1 MVMLLRKIIREIFR
15 GTITKRFTNSKE
27 YWEERY
33 YYGGNSGRGS
43 YDEDA
48 KIKSDFLND
57 TVLHY
62 DLENVVDIGCGDGN
76 NLSYFN
82 TINYFG
88 IDLSETIIKKNK
100 KKFINDKSKKFYL
113 LKNNQVDIIKDINQC
128 INKINT
134 IILSFDVIF
143 HLVEDKIYNDHLNFI
158 NNINATYCLVSS
170 SDVNISHDSS
180 VPHVRH
186 RNYSKDMLLQGWNL
200 IASKQISDCPDN
212 REIKLFKK
220 SKY

>member
-62 DLENVVDIGCGDGN
+62 DLENVVDIGCGDGTLMEYLKIKGLDQVISNLNQPVLGICLGLQLMCCESEEGNTTCLGIFN
-76 NLSYFN
+76 NKVLRF
-82 TINYFG
+82 
-88 IDLSETIIKKNK
+88 EQKN
-100 KKFINDKSKKFYL
+100 
-113 LKNNQVDIIKDINQC
+113 
-128 INKINT
+128 
-134 IILSFDVIF
+134 
-143 HLVEDKIYNDHLNFI
+143 LVPHMGW
-158 NNINATYCLVSS
+158 NNINGLSS
-170 SDVNISHDSS
+170 
-180 VPHVRH
+180 
-186 RNYSKDMLLQGWNL
+186 
-200 IASKQISDCPDN
+200 
-212 REIKLFKK
+212 KLFKGIKTDSDVYFVHSYYAELAEHTTATCDYILPFSAALEKDNFYATQFHPEK
-220 SKY
+220 SADLGEKIVKNFLEL